1 MENQDFSE
9 EFTMNAQTKSQ
20 SSFADFAEI
29 LENLSNPKGAE
40 HSHTQSLIDFSAGW
54 ESSLDP
60 LGLAQII
67 GFTPVFKTGY
77 KKYANPIRPRIPHIM
92 TVEQN
97 LAFENLS
104 IWSKSLTNAFTSFE
118 LKSCYRQVLL
128 KTHPDQGGST
138 ESFLQAKKSY
148 EILSSLVK
156 S

>member
-1 MENQDFSE
+1 
-9 EFTMNAQTKSQ
+9 MNAQTKSQ
-20 SSFADFAEI
+20 NNFAEI
-29 LENLSNPKGAE
+29 LENLINPHTTE
-40 HSHTQSLIDFSAGW
+40 HSEHFNTALPNDYSAGW
-54 ESSLDP
+54 ESAIDP

-77 KKYANPIRPRIPHIM
+77 KKYVNPVRPRIPHVM
-92 TVEQN
+92 TLEQK

-104 IWSKSLTNAFTSFE
+104 IWSKTLSRAFASFE
-118 LKSCYRQVLL
+118 LKSSYRQALL

-138 ESFLQAKKSY
+138 ESFLQVKKSY